1 MKCCTLL
8 DPQLYSVNGGAYQ
21 NHSLEYPWLLNRL
34 YPALGVDW
42 GSWVRLGLNNKK
54 IFQL

>member
-8 DPQLYSVNGGAYQ
+8 DPQLYSWNGGAYQ
-21 NHSLEYPWLLNRL
+21 NYSLEYPWFLNRL